1 MDLKI
6 NEEFKS
12 LIPELTAEEYEG
24 LEASIIQDGCRDR
37 IVIWKG
43 YIIDGHNRYEICNK
57 HSIAFNV
64 LEKDNLETESDVK
77 LWMINNQF
85 NRRNLP
91 IETRMKLA
99 YRFKEIEVEKA
110 KERRIASLKQFAE
123 AFPDMADPETDLEV
137 ERFAKTLPVSKPV
150 YTRQTDDEKIDNVV
164 KGRALDAVAKRAG
177 VSHMTAFQYDA
188 IQRKGTD
195 EQKAQVDAGESSI
208 KKVYTQIQR
217 AERLE
222 QNQATEW
229 PKGKYRVIYA
239 DPPWKYDDERSGMG
253 GAIDQY
259 DLMDLESIKALPVKD
274 LAENDAVLFMWA
286 TAPLMREAWEVLD
299 AWGFKYKSQ
308 LIWNKCKGPVGNYIS
323 VRHEH
328 LILAT
333 KGSCTPDTKDRPNS
347 VQTIER
353 TGRHSEKPEEFRK
366 IIEQLYTYGN
376 KVELFARTAPE
387 GWVSYGNEIYKTK
400 KSKPEEPAENEPT
413 KEVA

>member
-12 LIPELTAEEYEG
+12 LIPKLTAEEYEG
-24 LEASIIQDGCRDR
+24 LEASIIQEGCRDK
-37 IVIWKG
+37 IVTWKG

-57 HSIAFNV
+57 HSIAFEC
-64 LEKDNLETESDVK
+64 LEKDNFETEADVK

-91 IETRMKLA
+91 IATRMKLA
-99 YRFKEIEVEKA
+99 YRFKEIEAEKA
-110 KERRIASLKQFAE
+110 RDRQGTR
-123 AFPDMADPETDLEV
+123 TDLIENNNISLPV
-137 ERFAKTLPVSKPV
+137 GLREEKGKTL
-150 YTRQTDDEKIDNVV
+150 EKLAQ
-164 KGRALDAVAKRAG
+164 KAG
-177 VSHMTAFQYDA
+177 VSRATAEQYDA

-195 EQKAQVDAGESSI
+195 EQKAKVDAGDSSI

-222 QNQATEW
+222 KNQATEW

-259 DLMDLESIKALPVKD
+259 DLMELEDIKALPVKD
-274 LAENDAVLFMWA
+274 LAETDAVLFMWA
-286 TAPLMREAWEVLD
+286 TAPLLKEGIEVVES
-299 AWGFKYKSQ
+299 WGFKYKTHM
-308 LIWNKCKGPVGNYIS
+308 IWNK
-323 VRHEH
+323 
-328 LILAT
+328 T

-347 VQTIER
+347 VQTIDR

-366 IIEQLYTYGN
+366 IIETLYTYGN

-387 GWVSYGNEIYKTK
+387 GWGAYGNEIRR
-400 KSKPEEPAENEPT
+400 
-413 KEVA
+413 